1 MSVFDKY
8 HGDTPGRDTC
18 AAIARAFSDSPVRN
32 PERRDRRA
40 CERRRDRSRVSP
52 LSVSPSSSLLSP
64 SALYQTPTPAT
75 PATPATPTPTPVSSF
90 TTSPIATP
98 RGDDFFLSQ
107 RRARREDRAAEEKRR
122 RRHSHDHPNA
132 HLPGAISDAALLDA
146 DAPMF
151 PSLMWNKLETEVD
164 LTDLSDDDDDDDGGG
179 GGGGGWGE
187 FSGGS
192 GSRIARGSSEWED
205 EWFVGAGDV
214 ALGLNED
221 EIEKLLASAPTPAE
235 QDHERERDDGGADV
249 KRSLSL
255 PSMPLLLTPPAAV
268 VAAKRA
274 ARADLEE
281 WQPAGTSLY
290 IGMIAHAGAPSH
302 TRRQSSPSPPP
313 PPPAEAP
320 EIPYLPEPGKLLASE
335 DHAAASIPAADR
347 SGDVVAAVE
356 VESTDDW
363 VAAAVRVEPAKE
375 RIKTKPGGATAAAT
389 RSTTTSDSS
398 DGDSDVDPFWTSQFQ
413 IDDLELASALALGG
427 VDGRWVPLDVLRAM
441 TTTTTTRPFAVE
453 DDERQRENDRNE
465 SLASAVEELGDG
477 EAHPVT
483 WKQIKTWFENRRM
496 TQKRMREGTRPV
508 RRNNANAA
516 SAGSPTEPAA
526 PAGPGAPG
534 GEPATAAAA
543 AAAPAKTRSHKK
555 KPPAAN
561 ASAGTADASAAT
573 RTPLAADVAKHGVK
587 RSASRRKLPASR
599 RAPATANETETES
612 AAAAAAGEA
621 EHSELT
627 RAMSWA
633 DIR

>member
-1 MSVFDKY
+1 MY
-8 HGDTPGRDTC
+8 R
-18 AAIARAFSDSPVRN
+18 
-32 PERRDRRA
+32 
-40 CERRRDRSRVSP
+40 
-52 LSVSPSSSLLSP
+52 
-64 SALYQTPTPAT
+64 
-75 PATPATPTPTPVSSF
+75 
-90 TTSPIATP
+90 TT
-98 RGDDFFLSQ
+98 L
-107 RRARREDRAAEEKRR
+107 
-122 RRHSHDHPNA
+122 
-132 HLPGAISDAALLDA
+132 
-146 DAPMF
+146 
-151 PSLMWNKLETEVD
+151 
-164 LTDLSDDDDDDDGGG
+164 
-179 GGGGGWGE
+179 
-187 FSGGS
+187 
-192 GSRIARGSSEWED
+192 
-205 EWFVGAGDV
+205 
-214 ALGLNED
+214 
-221 EIEKLLASAPTPAE
+221 
-235 QDHERERDDGGADV
+235 
-249 KRSLSL
+249 
-255 PSMPLLLTPPAAV
+255 
-268 VAAKRA
+268 
-274 ARADLEE
+274 
-281 WQPAGTSLY
+281 
-290 IGMIAHAGAPSH
+290 
-302 TRRQSSPSPPP
+302 
-313 PPPAEAP
+313 
-320 EIPYLPEPGKLLASE
+320 
-335 DHAAASIPAADR
+335 
-347 SGDVVAAVE
+347 
-356 VESTDDW
+356 
-363 VAAAVRVEPAKE
+363 
-375 RIKTKPGGATAAAT
+375 KTKPGGATAAAT

>member
-1 MSVFDKY
+1 MAAVERCDDGAGGVGVFATPPPSPSPPGENARALSVGTPSARDAAATATTSPAAASPRARTVKFSRHVHGASAIVLASEGESARGPPRAPPSLSKGLETSRRRRARGRRPDRRRPPNHKTRIKLVAETARVPPSPPAGFRFTKAERALLVSVFDKY

-64 SALYQTPTPAT
+64 SALYQTPTPTTPAMPAT

-132 HLPGAISDAALLDA
+132 HLPGTISDAALLDA

-290 IGMIAHAGAPSH
+290 IGMIAHAGSPSH

-335 DHAAASIPAADR
+335 DHAAASILAADR

-375 RIKTKPGGATAAAT
+375 RIRCVLYTGPH
-389 RSTTTSDSS
+389 TT
-398 DGDSDVDPFWTSQFQ
+398 
-413 IDDLELASALALGG
+413 ASA
-427 VDGRWVPLDVLRAM
+427 W
-441 TTTTTTRPFAVE
+441 
-453 DDERQRENDRNE
+453 
-465 SLASAVEELGDG
+465 
-477 EAHPVT
+477 
-483 WKQIKTWFENRRM
+483 
-496 TQKRMREGTRPV
+496 
-508 RRNNANAA
+508 
-516 SAGSPTEPAA
+516 
-526 PAGPGAPG
+526 
-534 GEPATAAAA
+534 
-543 AAAPAKTRSHKK
+543 
-555 KPPAAN
+555 
-561 ASAGTADASAAT
+561 
-573 RTPLAADVAKHGVK
+573 
-587 RSASRRKLPASR
+587 
-599 RAPATANETETES
+599 
-612 AAAAAAGEA
+612 
-621 EHSELT
+621 
-627 RAMSWA
+627 
-633 DIR
+633 